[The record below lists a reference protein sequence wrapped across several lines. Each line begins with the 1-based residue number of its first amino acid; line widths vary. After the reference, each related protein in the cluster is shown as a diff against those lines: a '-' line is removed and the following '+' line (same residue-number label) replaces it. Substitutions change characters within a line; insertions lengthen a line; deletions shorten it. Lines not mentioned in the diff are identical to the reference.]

1 MSDLAAIILA
11 AGKSTRMKS
20 DLPKVLHEVCGR
32 PMLSFA
38 VTACRLAGAERI
50 FVVVGHR
57 KEDVIARFDGAE
69 DIVWVAQT
77 EQKGTGHAVL
87 CCRGALDGFSG
98 SLLVLAGDMP
108 LVRRHTLAGLH
119 EARTQRSDACTMA
132 TAVLDDPT
140 GYGRIIRD
148 DDGRISAIVEHEDC
162 TPLQRQI
169 REVNPSYY
177 CFDAARLWWSLDRVK
192 PQGPKNEYYVTD
204 AIRILGDADKGVSAP
219 IQVGAEDA
227 MGVNSRMDLAIVGRM
242 LQDRLQRLLLD
253 EGVTIIDPDNTWIEA
268 EATIGRETVVYPF
281 SFVGA
286 GARIGE
292 GCRIGPFGF
301 VASDETV
308 PDGTVVGAN
317 TALGA
322 GAVTG

>member
-1 MSDLAAIILA
+1 LSDPAAIVLA

-20 DLPKVLHEVCGR
+20 DQPKVLHEVCGR
-32 PMLSFA
+32 PMLSFV
-38 VTACRLAGAERI
+38 VTACRLAGVERI
-50 FVVVGHR
+50 LVVVGHR
-57 KEDVIARFDGAE
+57 KEDVIARFDGAD
-69 DIVWVAQT
+69 DIVWVEQT

-119 EARTQRSDACTMA
+119 EARTQRGDACAMA
-132 TAVLDDPT
+132 TTELDDPS

-148 DDGRISAIVEHEDC
+148 DDGGLAAIVEHADC
-162 TPLQRQI
+162 TPEQRQI

-177 CFDAARLWWSLDRVK
+177 CFDAEQLWWSLDQVR
-192 PQGPKNEYYVTD
+192 PQGSKSEYYVTD
-204 AIRILGDADKGVSAP
+204 AIRILGGANRGVSAP
-219 IQVGAEDA
+219 IQVAAEDA
-227 MGVNSRMDLAIVGRM
+227 MGVNSRTDLAIVGRV
-242 LQDRLQRLLLD
+242 LQDRLQRLLLE

-268 EATIGRETVVYPF
+268 DATIGRETVVYPF

-301 VASDETV
+301 VASDETL
-308 PDGTVVGAN
+308 PDGTVVGPN

-322 GAVTG
+322 GAVTR

>member
-1 MSDLAAIILA
+1 
-11 AGKSTRMKS
+11 MKS
-20 DLPKVLHEVCGR
+20 DLPKVLHDVCGR
-32 PMLSFA
+32 SMLSFA

-57 KEDVIARFDGAE
+57 KDEVIARFDGAE
-69 DIVWVAQT
+69 DIVWVEQT

-98 SLLVLAGDMP
+98 SVLVLAGDMP

-132 TAVLDDPT
+132 TTELDDPT
-140 GYGRIIRD
+140 GYGRIIRN
-148 DDGRISAIVEHEDC
+148 DDGRLAAIVEHADC
-162 TPLQRQI
+162 TPQQRQI

-177 CFDAARLWWSLDRVK
+177 CFDAAQLWWSLDQVK
-192 PQGPKNEYYVTD
+192 PQGPKSEYYVTD
-204 AIRILGDADKGVSAP
+204 AIRILGDANKGVSAP
-219 IQVGAEDA
+219 IQIAAEDA

-268 EATIGRETVVYPF
+268 EATIGRDTIVYPF

-308 PDGTVVGAN
+308 PDRTIIGAN